1 MKLKITRPDGTIVE
15 AEGTVEEC
23 ERLAA
28 ATHPVQFQYPIYL
41 QFPYIQPVP
50 LPVYP
55 TYPSYP
61 SPYYVGDPIGVTPTW
76 GVIQGATV
84 DGISF
89 TYTEP
94 APLRM

>member
-55 TYPSYP
+55 MYPSYP
-61 SPYYVGDPIGVTPTW
+61 YTVGVTPTW

-89 TYTEP
+89 TYPEP